1 MDTPESLRSHHSQRS
16 SDVVLAMAQYSIL
29 VLERAIRVCFL
40 FRQEIKEEPR
50 RKQ

>member
-1 MDTPESLRSHHSQRS
+1 MDTPKSLRSHHNQRS
-16 SDVVLAMAQYSIL
+16 SDVVLAKAQYSIL

-40 FRQEIKEEPR
+40 FRQEIKEPR